1 MQRTEEKMRLLGP
14 VLGRL
19 QSEFLQPLITR
30 CFNLLMKNNKFAQ
43 PPETLGDQEIEIE
56 YVSPLAKAQKTQ
68 ELSSIMRG
76 IEIFGSL
83 QNVAPVFDYL
93 DIDGLVDH
101 VKDVL
106 GLPAKVMRSRGEVQQ
121 IQQQKQ
127 AAEIEQAQMQQAQQ
141 VAESAGKIAPAL
153 KAMGGM
159 NE

>member
-1 MQRTEEKMRLLGP
+1 MISTKARRP
-14 VLGRL
+14 PAIID
-19 QSEFLQPLITR
+19 FL
-30 CFNLLMKNNKFAQ
+30 
-43 PPETLGDQEIEIE
+43 
-56 YVSPLAKAQKTQ
+56 
-68 ELSSIMRG
+68 MRG

-101 VKDVL
+101 VKEVL
-106 GLPAKVMRSRGEVQQ
+106 GLPAKVMRSAAEVQQ
-121 IQQQKQ
+121 IQQDKQ
-127 AAEIEQAQMQQAQQ
+127 QQQIEQAELQQAQQ